1 MARPEDTPNNKIE
14 GGPGLRVVAAAVG
27 LVLVLLLTFA
37 NTERV
42 NVNFL
47 VYKAKDIPLWWF
59 TILVA
64 IFSVVTERLVLA
76 VIRRRRKRN

>member
-1 MARPEDTPNNKIE
+1 MAPQEDINSKFDD
-14 GGPGLRVVAAAVG
+14 GPGIRVIAAGIG
-27 LVLVLLLTFA
+27 LVIVALLVFA

-47 VYKAKDIPLWWF
+47 VYKAHEIPLWWF

-64 IFSVVTERLVLA
+64 VFSVVTERLVFA
-76 VIRRRRKRN
+76 VIRRRRRND